1 MDGSFQTI
9 FTVVFTFL
17 FFLIQRAEQK
27 HRRMVTLLIAFF
39 ICPLMALFA
48 VTSELIGETLYGFG
62 IGAVLNVL
70 FWIVIGR
77 YNPVR
82 SSDETI
88 QVLGMDD

>member
-1 MDGSFQTI
+1 MDGQFQTI

-17 FFLIQRAEQK
+17 LLLIQRAEQK
-27 HRRMVTLLIAFF
+27 YRRLVTLLIAFF
-39 ICPLMALFA
+39 ICPLIALLA
-48 VTSELIGETLYGFG
+48 LTRELIRETLYGVG
-62 IGAVLNVL
+62 VAVVLNLL
-70 FWIVIGR
+70 FWIMIGR

>member
-1 MDGSFQTI
+1 MDGNLQTI

-17 FFLIQRAEQK
+17 FLLIQRAEQK
-27 HRRMVTLLIAFF
+27 YRRLVTMLIGLF
-39 ICPLMALFA
+39 ICPLIALFA
-48 VTSELIGETLYGFG
+48 LNSEFIGETFYGIG
-62 IGAVLNVL
+62 VGAVLNLL
-70 FWIVIGR
+70 FWIMIGR